1 MRIIMLLIGSGI
13 ITWTAY
19 CQQEPKQAL
28 VPSPAIQTTDDD
40 VPKVTSEKTMSFIK
54 VHINADQAARQIEAV
69 PVVGRTY
76 DCPTADL
83 PPASSPIA
91 SAYEWLKLQPDFA
104 GWVDA

>member
-1 MRIIMLLIGSGI
+1 M
-13 ITWTAY
+13 
-19 CQQEPKQAL
+19 AL
-28 VPSPAIQTTDDD
+28 VGNCIPSKND
-40 VPKVTSEKTMSFIK
+40 VYFDFSAGYARVISVTSEKTMSFIK
-54 VHINADQAARQIEAV
+54 VQINADQAARQIEAV

-91 SAYEWLKLQPDFA
+91 SAYEWLKTQPDFA

>member
-1 MRIIMLLIGSGI
+1 M
-13 ITWTAY
+13 
-19 CQQEPKQAL
+19 AL
-28 VPSPAIQTTDDD
+28 VGDCIPSKNDVYFDFPAAYAR
-40 VPKVTSEKTMSFIK
+40 VTSVISEKTMSFIK

-91 SAYEWLKLQPDFA
+91 SAYEWLKMQPDFA

>member
-1 MRIIMLLIGSGI
+1 M
-13 ITWTAY
+13 
-19 CQQEPKQAL
+19 AL
-28 VPSPAIQTTDDD
+28 VGNCIPSKND
-40 VPKVTSEKTMSFIK
+40 VYFDFPTGYARVISVTSEKTMSFIK
-54 VHINADQAARQIEAV
+54 VQINADQAARQIEAV

-91 SAYEWLKLQPDFA
+91 SAYEWLKTQPDFA